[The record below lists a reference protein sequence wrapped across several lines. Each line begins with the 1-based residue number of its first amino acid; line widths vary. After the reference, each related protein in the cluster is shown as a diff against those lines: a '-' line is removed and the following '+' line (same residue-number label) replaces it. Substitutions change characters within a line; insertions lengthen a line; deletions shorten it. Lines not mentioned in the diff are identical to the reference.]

1 MDIVAGK
8 RIHSIFFSLFTV
20 AVNKFKPLHSNL
32 NRVFVVWC
40 LGAFRWTPKGLNG
53 FLVRISLD
61 RGPGGGVGR
70 KTGVDYIYELFIF
83 KKNVPVKKKKP
94 TRQKNIISDRV
105 TKFATRAKKSQK
117 YPCKEKWA
125 CWKRKMAKKVSM
137 QIKKYPCKNRKNGQ
151 KLIARGRKKTLL
163 TVMFE
168 ILTQMCWDNDKCSR
182 YCPHL

>member
-8 RIHSIFFSLFTV
+8 RIHSIFFSLFTA

-53 FLVRISLD
+53 FLVWISLD

-83 KKNVPVKKKKP
+83 KKNGPVKKKKNLP
-94 TRQKNIISDRV
+94 V
-105 TKFATRAKKSQK
+105 KK
-117 YPCKEKWA
+117 
-125 CWKRKMAKKVSM
+125 
-137 QIKKYPCKNRKNGQ
+137 I
-151 KLIARGRKKTLL
+151 
-163 TVMFE
+163 
-168 ILTQMCWDNDKCSR
+168 
-182 YCPHL
+182 